1 MFIQPETL
9 RLRRLIRF
17 SVCKRAK
24 LLQRPEPQISNSYA
38 AAKPVSFQRGI
49 AFALSAQILWGLF
62 PIYLK
67 LLRPTPAVDIVAYR
81 IVWSF
86 VLLILL
92 TWVGS
97 QFRLTG
103 WPRWGELA
111 EQFRSSK
118 TLGQLLAASV
128 LIGVN
133 WIGFVLAIS
142 LDRTIDASIGYYIC
156 PQVVVLLGVLF
167 KGERLSPMQWIAF
180 AVTSMGV
187 LVMAGSE
194 SGIPWLGLTV
204 AFSFG
209 FYALTKK
216 YIACQATTSLTFETG
231 FLILPAVGFLL
242 FGGGWFSTES
252 ALEPET
258 SWVSPFGLQ
267 LLLAFS
273 GIATVLPLVLYVSSV
288 KYLPLSLVGVLQFL
302 GPTIQFG
309 LSVFVF
315 DEPLD
320 WPRLAGILLIWGGVL
335 FFLRGAR
342 QANSANRL
350 ADAQLSS

>member
-1 MFIQPETL
+1 MFIRAETL
-9 RLRRLIRF
+9 RLHCSIRF
-17 SVCKRAK
+17 SVRNRAK
-24 LLQRPEPQISNSYA
+24 ILQRPEPQVTVAKSTSDGTSISFR
-38 AAKPVSFQRGI
+38 KGI
-49 AFALSAQILWGLF
+49 VFALMAQILWGMF

-67 LLRPTPAVDIVAYR
+67 LLRPTPAMDIVAHR
-81 IVWSF
+81 VAWSF
-86 VLLILL
+86 VFLILL
-92 TWVGS
+92 TWIGS
-97 QFRLTG
+97 QFRLKG
-103 WPRWGELA
+103 WPRWSELA

-118 TLGQLLAASV
+118 AMGQLLAASI
-128 LIGVN
+128 LIAVN

-156 PQVVVLLGVLF
+156 PQVVVLLGVIF
-167 KGERLSPMQWIAF
+167 KNERLSPMQWIAF
-180 AVTSMGV
+180 WVTSLGV

-216 YIACQATTSLTFETG
+216 YITCQATTSLTFETG
-231 FLILPAVGFLL
+231 FLFLPAAAFLMW
-242 FGGGWFSTES
+242 GGVWFSAEV
-252 ALEPET
+252 AAEPEI
-258 SWVSPFGLQ
+258 SWISPLGLQ
-267 LLLAFS
+267 LLLVFS
-273 GIATVLPLVLYVSSV
+273 GIATVLPLLLYVSSV
-288 KYLPLSLVGVLQFL
+288 KYLPLSLVGVFQFL

-320 WPRLAGILLIWGGVL
+320 WPRLVGIFLIWTGVL

-342 QANSANRL
+342 QASSPDCP
-350 ADAQLSS
+350 ADVN